1 MTGQDHTAELAAQVE
16 RLERVAR
23 DLQEEGLTQEAVREL
38 ADEALITAERI
49 SQLLPAALEGEG

>member
-1 MTGQDHTAELAAQVE
+1 MSDRPDGELAAQVE

-23 DLQEEGLTQEAVREL
+23 DLREDGLTQEAVREL

-49 SQLLPAALEGEG
+49 SQLLPRALEGDGT